1 MTSSSQ
7 SSLDDELTNE
17 SSTIFPTNGMLISTE
32 GLERGESSKGRK
44 RVREAIR
51 YASRTPEQIQ
61 ARRERVRARRQNL
74 TPAEREK
81 INAQRREKRQRMALD
96 ERNASQRARRQS
108 LTIDERQEI
117 NACRRARRQS
127 LPPEER
133 QALLAQCNASYAS
146 KRDAL
151 CRDSVALQCP
161 TGSLMGHPS
170 SSSYVFSHPGD
181 DDTIQHMELTSVQCP
196 TSTSV
201 DNPSSPHDGFV
212 YSDSPIESFVADDDD
227 SHMSEEQDDE
237 YFAFAGRGDDE
248 DLVDAFTTDTIVP
261 DLYDRVYHNIPV
273 STHML
278 TPKPDCN
285 HCGAKRFQYE
295 TSGFCCRSGK
305 INLAHSEPPLEL
317 QMLYTSSDPNDVH
330 FRENIRYFNGHFSFT
345 TLGVSLDNRYTNMSS
360 GVYTF

>member
-1 MTSSSQ
+1 MHYFVAKSNRTCSSGTPIPHTSIFIREPIDMTSSSQ
-7 SSLDDELTNE
+7 SSLDDEVTNE

-44 RVREAIR
+44 RVCEAIR

-117 NACRRARRQS
+117 NARRRARRQS

-133 QALLAQCNASYAS
+133 QALLAQRNASYAS

-237 YFAFAGRGDDE
+237 YFTFAGRGDDE

-261 DLYDRVYHNIPV
+261 DLYDRVYHNTSEQMDDV
-273 STHML
+273 RG
-278 TPKPDCN
+278 PKL
-285 HCGAKRFQYE
+285 
-295 TSGFCCRSGK
+295 
-305 INLAHSEPPLEL
+305 IWLA
-317 QMLYTSSDPNDVH
+317 
-330 FRENIRYFNGHFSFT
+330 
-345 TLGVSLDNRYTNMSS
+345 
-360 GVYTF
+360 